1 MRPIRTAAALIAL
14 ALPVAAENHV
24 SVDTVLATVGGTEI
38 TIGDL
43 LAAREVLPEQF
54 RTLPDEQLFGGL
66 LDQVTQQTALAQSVA
81 DVPPGV
87 AQRAETARREA
98 IAAYALTQRLEDA
111 VTDEAVRAAYDEQA
125 AALEGMLEYDADHI
139 LVETEEEAQEIA
151 QLLADGADF
160 GELAMERSTGPSG
173 PRGGDL
179 GWFQDGQMVEPF
191 QAAVSAL
198 EPGEVSE
205 PVETEFGWHVILLN
219 ETREQTLPPFEDVEP
234 QIRQSLQRE
243 AVSTVVAEVSAE
255 AGIELLEP
263 EGVDPS
269 VLSTLSLD

>member
-173 PRGGDL
+173 PRRGDL